1 MRFEKV
7 VQDGGSLGQLTSCW
21 WLHVHARW
29 QGHLMAIE
37 EDGGWLTIDGAKKE
51 DKTNHKQELYIYTY
65 I

>member
-37 EDGGWLTIDGAKKE
+37 EDGGWFWPRGDEWGG
-51 DKTNHKQELYIYTY
+51 
-65 I
+65 